1 MSTTS
6 AVSGTT
12 GTSSDTTTST
22 TQKTLDQDAFLKL
35 LITEMQ
41 NQDPLSPMDNTEYVA
56 QLAQFSSLEQMQQMN
71 SALDSMSTSYSSNQA
86 LSLVGKTVTYKS
98 PDDATTTLTGTVSG
112 VVFEDGTAKLKIGSD
127 TVGLDAVEQ
136 IYTDSSLGVGQK
148 SQYALQLIGQTV
160 DYYTTSGEYATGKVD
175 SVSYENGWP
184 TLNIGSNSVS
194 LSNVAGIHQTADDI
208 ESDQAATI
216 AAAMV
221 GKNVVYTDPSDST
234 KTLTGVPSSVTKGS
248 DGNVQLLIGTTK
260 VDLADVVKVYA
271 KDKS

>member
-6 AVSGTT
+6 AVSSATS
-12 GTSSDTTTST
+12 TSSDTTTST
-22 TQKTLDQDAFLKL
+22 TQKTLDQNAFLKL

-71 SALDSMSTSYSSNQA
+71 SALDSMNTSYSSNQA
-86 LSLVGKTVTYKS
+86 LNLVGKTVTYQS
-98 PDDATTTLTGTVSG
+98 PSDSTVTLTGTVTG
-112 VVFEDGTAKLKIGSD
+112 VVFDDGTAKLKIGSD
-127 TVGLDAVEQ
+127 TVGLDAIEQ
-136 IYTDSSLGVGQK
+136 IYTGSSLGVGQK
-148 SQYALQLIGQTV
+148 SQYALGLIGKTV
-160 DYYTTSGEYATGKVD
+160 DYYTKSGEYATGTVS
-175 SVSYENGWP
+175 SVSYDNGWP
-184 TLNIGSNSVS
+184 TLNIGSDSVS
-194 LSNVAGIHQTADDI
+194 MSNIVGEHQSTDDI

-221 GKNVVYTDPSDST
+221 GKNVVYTDPSDSS
-234 KTLTGVPSSVTKGS
+234 KMITGVPSSVTKDS

-271 KDKS
+271 KD